1 MTSNCLYSIFIPLQ
15 GQLHHTRCMYNALAN
30 IKPDVEATIKMG
42 RKLVQRNAV
51 VDPDS
56 TTTNIDNLKELFNVL
71 GTQVTEGRNNL
82 EKALNVSETLM
93 YLLKTILTWLEET
106 EKAIN
111 ERKEGEDLSN
121 KVAEMKSMKNNVIEL
136 LSVKT
141 EFISLCGDPSLLSG
155 LKEELSIIETKWS
168 KVKVLV
174 ESVCYGSSAEDSA
187 CLSFNSDNQENR
199 NKSPLATDLSPD
211 ESARLKQFRE
221 VFQEISLWLEDIEE
235 LVEDEQV
242 RTRLDNEIGTYKPK
256 LDSLGVMAVEIAD
269 KYSSHKGDIIKEVK
283 SLQQR
288 WIYIVEQNDK
298 SGNATEIFNEDEITT
313 LPEEP
318 NHCQLSNLKRSFP
331 VDSFSVYKASDSNLE
346 STNNYASKFH
356 KSSSP
361 TEDLQEIKEPKVP
374 PKTLPKPQWYV
385 DAMRAKTLSPEP
397 VQQVVVTSS
406 TLPTPKPLSPP
417 SSASPSQSSPSKT
430 KKPTCLD
437 DELLESQLAKDH
449 AEIDQ
454 MFSQPVDIKT
464 KHHRRH
470 DQSKDIKLFFDSCDA
485 LESKIRQTNARID
498 SVSSESDLGLR
509 SDLIDMET
517 RQVQTEVTSTL
528 SRGETL
534 IMMSQR
540 RDPEPEET
548 KVMEERLV
556 NLRQSWARVVS
567 GADQRKEETHQL
579 KLELDSYL
587 TLRDSLSSWLD
598 GVKKDIVSANSSKKE
613 LSSIARQMEAKQSEL
628 TRINKIGN
636 KLTAANAFK
645 GQEPSLTN
653 LNQRW
658 ENAKQECS
666 VIFRKKSPN
675 PKETKSNP
683 TELFNKISRVREAIS
698 AVDKQLSLSVLSGQK
713 YEKIGPQEETL
724 ERIKKAIETLKPNM
738 KKLEKDLEMVTG
750 SVAVE
755 NFEKLTSLG
764 EKCREEWDNICK
776 KYVGKREVFDD
787 AKEQYNKLKSF
798 ENKINSWLDE
808 KQNIVKSINHQVRP
822 VLVVSL
828 INEYSD
834 FDE

>member
-1 MTSNCLYSIFIPLQ
+1 MIVIPSFSFILVDNQ
-15 GQLHHTRCMYNALAN
+15 GQLHHTQCMYNALAN

-42 RKLVQRNAV
+42 RKLVQRNGV
-51 VDPDS
+51 QDPDS
-56 TTTNIDNLKELFNVL
+56 TTSNIDNLKELFNVL

-82 EKALNVSETLM
+82 EKALNISETLM
-93 YLLKTILTWLEET
+93 YLLKTILTWLEDT

-111 ERKEGEDLSN
+111 DRKEGEDLRS
-121 KVAEMKSMKNNVIEL
+121 KVAEMKAMKNNVIEL

-141 EFISLCGDPSLLSG
+141 EFISLCGDPSLLSV

-174 ESVCYGSSAEDSA
+174 ESVCFGSSAEDSA
-187 CLSFNSDNQENR
+187 CLSFNSDNLEHR
-199 NKSPLATDLSPD
+199 NKSPLTDHSPD
-211 ESARLKQFRE
+211 ESSRLRKFRE
-221 VFQEISLWLEDIEE
+221 VFQEISLWLED
-235 LVEDEQV
+235 VEDLVDDEEV
-242 RTRLDNEIGTYKPK
+242 NTRLNNEIGIYKPK
-256 LDSLGVMAVEIAD
+256 LDSLGSMAVEIAD

-288 WIYIVEQNDK
+288 WISIVEQNGK
-298 SGNATEIFNEDEITT
+298 SGNSNDIFNEDEITT

-318 NHCQLSNLKRSFP
+318 DLCHSSNLKRSFP
-331 VDSFSVYKASDSNLE
+331 VDSFAVYKASDSNLD
-346 STNNYASKFH
+346 SSNKFQ

-361 TEDLQEIKEPKVP
+361 AEDIEEIKEAKVP
-374 PKTLPKPQWYV
+374 PPTLPKPQWYV
-385 DAMRAKTLSPEP
+385 EAMRAKTLSPEP
-397 VQQVVVTSS
+397 VQQVVVTAS
-406 TLPTPKPLSPP
+406 TLPTPLSPP
-417 SSASPSQSSPSKT
+417 SSSSPSRSSPSKSLGSSEKN

-437 DELLESQLAKDH
+437 DELLESQLARDH

-454 MFSQPVDIKT
+454 MFSQPVEIKT
-464 KHHRRH
+464 KHRRH
-470 DQSKDIKLFFDSCDA
+470 DQAKDIKLFLDTCDT
-485 LESKIRQTNARID
+485 LESKIRQTNARLD

-517 RQVQTEVTSTL
+517 RQVQAEVSSTL

-534 IMMSQR
+534 VMMSQR

-548 KVMEERLV
+548 KQMEERLTR
-556 NLRQSWARVVS
+556 LRQSWDRVTS
-567 GADQRKEETHQL
+567 AANERKEETHQL
-579 KLELDSYL
+579 KLELDNYL
-587 TLRDSLSSWLD
+587 SLRDSLSSWLD
-598 GVKKDIVSANSSKKE
+598 QVKKDIVGANSSKKE

-628 TRINKIGN
+628 TRINKMGN

-645 GQEPSLTN
+645 GQEPSLTT

-675 PKETKSNP
+675 PKESKSNP

-698 AVDKQLSLSVLSGQK
+698 AVDKQLTLSVLSGQK
-713 YEKIGPQEETL
+713 YEKISSQEETL
-724 ERIKKAIETLKPNM
+724 ERIRKAIDTLKPNM
-738 KKLEKDLEMVTG
+738 KKLDKDLEMVTG

-764 EKCREEWDNICK
+764 EKCREEWESIHK
-776 KYVGKREVFDD
+776 KYLGKRKVFDE
-787 AKEQYNKLKSF
+787 AKEGHEKLISYEKR
-798 ENKINSWLDE
+798 INSWLDE
-808 KQNIVKSINHQVRP
+808 KQNIVKCINHQVR
-822 VLVVSL
+822 LSASL
-828 INEYSD
+828 IIEHSD

>member
-1 MTSNCLYSIFIPLQ
+1 
-15 GQLHHTRCMYNALAN
+15 
-30 IKPDVEATIKMG
+30 MG

-51 VDPDS
+51 VDPDT

-82 EKALNVSETLM
+82 EKALNISETLM

-106 EKAIN
+106 EKVIN
-111 ERKEGEDLSN
+111 ERKESEDLSS
-121 KVAEMKSMKNNVIEL
+121 KVAEMKAMKNNVIEL
-136 LSVKT
+136 LSVKR

-174 ESVCYGSSAEDSA
+174 ENVCYGSSAEDSA
-187 CLSFNSDNQENR
+187 CLSFNSDNQDSR
-199 NKSPLATDLSPD
+199 NKSPMADQSPD
-211 ESARLKQFRE
+211 ESARLKKFRE

-242 RTRLDNEIGTYKPK
+242 KMRLNNEIGIYKPK
-256 LDSLGVMAVEIAD
+256 LDSLGSMAVEIAD

-288 WIYIVEQNDK
+288 WISIVEQNGKTGD
-298 SGNATEIFNEDEITT
+298 STEIFNDDEITT

-318 NHCQLSNLKRSFP
+318 NHCQSSNLKRSFP
-331 VDSFSVYKASDSNLE
+331 VDSFAVYKASDSNLD
-346 STNNYASKFH
+346 STNNFASKFH

-385 DAMRAKTLSPEP
+385 DALRAKTQSPEP
-397 VQQVVVTSS
+397 VQQVLVTAS

-417 SSASPSQSSPSKT
+417 SSSSPSQSSPAKSVSSSSKT

-454 MFSQPVDIKT
+454 MFSQPVEIKT
-464 KHHRRH
+464 KQHRRH
-470 DQSKDIKLFFDSCDA
+470 DQSKDIKLFLDSCDA
-485 LESKIRQTNARID
+485 LESKIRQTNVRID

-509 SDLIDMET
+509 TDLIDMET
-517 RQVQTEVTSTL
+517 RQVQAEVTSTL

-548 KVMEERLV
+548 KLMEERLTK
-556 NLRQSWARVVS
+556 LKQSWDKLVS
-567 GADQRKEETHQL
+567 GADERKEETHQL
-579 KLELDSYL
+579 KLDLDGYL
-587 TLRDSLSSWLD
+587 SLRDSLSSWLD
-598 GVKKDIVSANSSKKE
+598 QVKKDIVSANSSKKE

-628 TRINKIGN
+628 TKINKMGN

-645 GQEPSLTN
+645 GQEPSLTT

-658 ENAKQECS
+658 ETAKQECS

-675 PKETKSNP
+675 PKESKSNP

-713 YEKIGPQEETL
+713 YEKISSQEETL

-764 EKCREEWDNICK
+764 EKCREEWENIYK
-776 KYVGKREVFDD
+776 KYLGKRQIFDE
-787 AKEQYNKLKSF
+787 AKEHHENLKSL
-798 ENKINSWLDE
+798 ENKINLWLDE
-808 KQNIVKSINHQVRP
+808 KQSIVKSINHQVR
-822 VLVVSL
+822 LAASL